1 MNDYVPA
8 KFKRGKN
15 ENEEEYI
22 CRVCE
27 SKDEIGTWGDVAKI
41 LNDELNYN
49 YTESKYRKEF
59 QYFNRMLEGNSKR
72 FGEIGNNE
80 ELEKAV
86 MKLRIEKQ
94 KVADQRRELNKL
106 LTPQARF
113 EALTEVLADSVA
125 ALNREKKLIA
135 PEMEYDHEECESVVV
150 FSDWHYGMTTD
161 NIFNRY
167 NTSICYRRVQ
177 EYIDYIVEKIQLHK
191 PKMTHVILLGDMAD
205 GAIHVSSRVAAEE
218 RVCDQIIHIS
228 ELIAESIDIIS
239 QYAPVKVHHTYGNHL
254 RTVQNYKE
262 SDHSDNIEKLIPWW
276 LEQRLMN
283 NKSVEIMY
291 DTSLY
296 EFITFDCCGHA
307 IYATH
312 GDLDSI
318 NDVNTLNTLFD
329 KSGLKTMDYFIMADK
344 HHNQNIERMI
354 DASIVGTLA
363 GSDDYANKNRLYSYP
378 SQSMFIFNRRGKDAV
393 YNFRFSE

>member
-113 EALTEVLADSVA
+113 EALTEVLIDSVM
-125 ALNREKKLIA
+125 ALNREKELIA
-135 PEMEYDHEECESVVV
+135 PEMEHDHEECEAVVV

-177 EYIDYIVEKIQLHK
+177 EYVDYIVEKIQLHK
-191 PKMTHVILLGDMAD
+191 PKMIHVILLGDMAD
-205 GAIHVSSRVAAEE
+205 GAIHVSPRVAAEE
-218 RVCDQIIHIS
+218 RVCDQIIHVS

-239 QYAPVKVHHTYGNHL
+239 SYAPVKIHHTYGNHL

-283 NKSVEIMY
+283 NKSVEVMY

-329 KSGLKTMDYFIMADK
+329 KSGLRAMDYFIMADK

>member
-1 MNDYVPA
+1 MIDYVPA

-27 SKDEIGTWGDVAKI
+27 AKDEIGTWGDVAKI
-41 LNDELNYN
+41 LNNELNYN

-113 EALTEVLADSVA
+113 EALTEVLIDSVM
-125 ALNREKKLIA
+125 ALNREKELIA
-135 PEMEYDHEECESVVV
+135 PEMGYDHEECEAVVV

-177 EYIDYIVEKIQLHK
+177 EYVDYIVEKIQLHK
-191 PKMTHVILLGDMAD
+191 PKIIHVILLGDMAD

-218 RVCDQIIHIS
+218 RVCDQIIHVS
-228 ELIAESIDIIS
+228 ELIAESVDIIS
-239 QYAPVKVHHTYGNHL
+239 SYAPVKIHHTYGNHL

-283 NKSVEIMY
+283 NKSVEVMY

-329 KSGLKTMDYFIMADK
+329 KSGLRAMDYFIMADK

>member
-27 SKDEIGTWGDVAKI
+27 AKDEIGTWGDVAKI
-41 LNDELNYN
+41 LNNELNYN

-113 EALTEVLADSVA
+113 EALTEALIDSVM
-125 ALNREKKLIA
+125 ALNREKELIA
-135 PEMEYDHEECESVVV
+135 PEMEYDHEECEAVVV

-167 NTSICYRRVQ
+167 DTSICYRRVQ
-177 EYIDYIVEKIQLHK
+177 EYVDYIVEKIQLYK
-191 PKMTHVILLGDMAD
+191 PKMIHVILLGDMAD

-218 RVCDQIIHIS
+218 RVCDQIIHVS

-239 QYAPVKVHHTYGNHL
+239 SYAPVKIHHTYGNHL

-283 NKSVEIMY
+283 NKSVEVMY

-329 KSGLKTMDYFIMADK
+329 KSGLRAMDYFIMADK

>member
-1 MNDYVPA
+1 MNDYVPS

-72 FGEIGNNE
+72 FGEIGSNE
-80 ELEKAV
+80 DLEKTV
-86 MKLRIEKQ
+86 MKLRMERQ
-94 KVADQRRELNKL
+94 KIADQRRELNKL

-113 EALTEVLADSVA
+113 EVLTEVLADSVA

-167 NTSICYRRVQ
+167 DTSICYRRVQ
-177 EYIDYIVEKIQLHK
+177 EYVDYIVEKIQLHR
-191 PKMTHVILLGDMAD
+191 PKMIHVVLLGDMAD

-218 RVCDQIIHIS
+218 RVCDQIIHVS

-239 QYAPVKVHHTYGNHL
+239 QYAPVKVHHT
-254 RTVQNYKE
+254 
-262 SDHSDNIEKLIPWW
+262 
-276 LEQRLMN
+276 
-283 NKSVEIMY
+283 
-291 DTSLY
+291 
-296 EFITFDCCGHA
+296 
-307 IYATH
+307 
-312 GDLDSI
+312 
-318 NDVNTLNTLFD
+318 
-329 KSGLKTMDYFIMADK
+329 
-344 HHNQNIERMI
+344 
-354 DASIVGTLA
+354 
-363 GSDDYANKNRLYSYP
+363 
-378 SQSMFIFNRRGKDAV
+378 
-393 YNFRFSE
+393 

>member
-1 MNDYVPA
+1 MIDYIPP
-8 KFKRGKN
+8 KFKKGEL

-27 SKDEIGTWGDVAKI
+27 SKDEIGTWGDVASI
-41 LNDELNYN
+41 LNQELNHN

-72 FGEIGNNE
+72 FGEIGGSE
-80 ELEKAV
+80 ELEKTA
-86 MKLRIEKQ
+86 MHLRKERQ
-94 KVADQRRELNKL
+94 KIADQRRELNKL
-106 LTPQARF
+106 LTEQARF
-113 EALTEVLADSVA
+113 DVLTEVLTDSADS
-125 ALNREKKLIA
+125 LNREKELIS
-135 PEMEYDHEECESVVV
+135 PESEFDHEDCEAVVV
-150 FSDWHYGMTTD
+150 FCDWHYGMTTD

-167 NTSICYRRVQ
+167 DTSICYKRVQ
-177 EYIDYIVEKIQLHK
+177 EYVDYIVEKIKLHK
-191 PKMTHVILLGDMAD
+191 PKLVHVLLLGDMAD

-218 RVCDQIIHIS
+218 RVCDQIIHVS
-228 ELIAESIDIIS
+228 ELIAEAINIIS
-239 QYAPVKVHHTYGNHL
+239 SYANVKVHHTYGNHL

-276 LEQRLMN
+276 LEQRLIN
-283 NKSVEIMY
+283 NKSVEVMY

-296 EFITFDCCGHA
+296 EFITFDCCGHK
-307 IYATH
+307 IYASH

-318 NDVNTLNTLFD
+318 DSVNTLNTLFE
-329 KSGLKTMDYFIMADK
+329 KSGLKPMDYFIMADK
-344 HHNQNIERMI
+344 HHNQNVSRMI

-378 SQSMFIFNRRGKDAV
+378 SQSMFIFNKRGKDAV
-393 YNFRFSE
+393 YNFRFFE